1 MNQGDEQ
8 TERGS
13 QPPALPSKQQAVI
26 TQAKRE
32 LMKMGTGT
40 GASHQLKDLCTDR
53 SSMLWI
59 KSRTSGLFGYSSFQW
74 KQKLLCCSRFCRT
87 HIPFSSQILP
97 LIPHTSD
104 SYLLPERSFMP
115 HCRRYLGIDCYL
127 PIHLGTLPTLSWWTS
142 NISQSLMQ
150 WNANKARPYQ
160 LHVLPHQLLY
170 RTPSPWGFL
179 YISGTWGCSFS
190 RSSICMKTNLPTSVR
205 GHITAQ
211 PPLGMENKAPWGAC
225 RIIRITLWVR
235 TSSWRCGYTIGNP
248 ILHHTILICKNLPP
262 RHRLHSCFCNPA
274 LLSTL
279 PLLCPLPLATPHLPL
294 WLPTRSLTSVYP
306 VLVNLTF
313 S

>member
-1 MNQGDEQ
+1 MEAEATLLLTVLPHTYTVLLSNSTTD
-8 TERGS
+8 TTHTRL
-13 QPPALPSKQQAVI
+13 LPSPWEIFYAPLQEI
-26 TQAKRE
+26 
-32 LMKMGTGT
+32 
-40 GASHQLKDLCTDR
+40 
-53 SSMLWI
+53 
-59 KSRTSGLFGYSSFQW
+59 FGN
-74 KQKLLCCSRFCRT
+74 R
-87 HIPFSSQILP
+87 
-97 LIPHTSD
+97 
-104 SYLLPERSFMP
+104 LLPPYTFEHS
-115 HCRRYLGIDCYL
+115 
-127 PIHLGTLPTLSWWTS
+127 LPTLSWWTS

-160 LHVLPHQLLY
+160 LHGLPHQLLY

-211 PPLGMENKAPWGAC
+211 PPLGMENKAPRGAC

>member
-1 MNQGDEQ
+1 MTVSYLNKQSSVSQRMNQGDEQ

-115 HCRRYLGIDCYL
+115 HCRRYLGIDYYL
-127 PIHLGTLPTLSWWTS
+127 PIHLSTLPTLSWWTS

-150 WNANKARPYQ
+150 WKRKQSQALSATRPSSPTVVQ
-160 LHVLPHQLLY
+160 NSFSLGILVHFRHVRLLLFLLINMHEDK
-170 RTPSPWGFL
+170 SP
-179 YISGTWGCSFS
+179 YIS
-190 RSSICMKTNLPTSVR
+190 
-205 GHITAQ
+205 
-211 PPLGMENKAPWGAC
+211 
-225 RIIRITLWVR
+225 
-235 TSSWRCGYTIGNP
+235 
-248 ILHHTILICKNLPP
+248 
-262 RHRLHSCFCNPA
+262 
-274 LLSTL
+274 
-279 PLLCPLPLATPHLPL
+279 
-294 WLPTRSLTSVYP
+294 
-306 VLVNLTF
+306 
-313 S
+313 